1 MNGKRSPFSNS
12 VYSQLGEAYQ
22 HYCLVPKSTF
32 DKDALTFH
40 HDAILAH
47 WAEWKDSLLLQIIG
61 TYAMEDRASIH
72 DIGIYRAITPPF
84 LGIRHHHSGQT
95 NKQHYVNFY
104 KLLHFQVKRTELN
117 LGETKS
123 TTTCA
128 EEIAE
133 RPAGLLNSHLQGER
147 HKATSEQLNAK
158 NQATKTNGSPSA
170 SVENKSDQTKNNGIS
185 ASSTV
190 KRPGEQHKCASS
202 NGLEQKNNKIRRRR
216 R

>member
-84 LGIRHHHSGQT
+84 LGIRHHHSGDSRKASWT
-95 NKQHYVNFY
+95 VEFPSS
-104 KLLHFQVKRTELN
+104 R
-117 LGETKS
+117 
-123 TTTCA
+123 
-128 EEIAE
+128 
-133 RPAGLLNSHLQGER
+133 ER